1 MSSYEVKWHLIWAQ
15 MRPHMSSN
23 ETHMRFGERWRR
35 TAMWGCVSTL
45 ITGGVHID
53 HPHTT
58 NIAGNS
64 KRLWKFKI
72 RFFSHLRSQMRNR
85 SLSLVENRWKNWC
98 YQKSS
103 FPKIKSYDPY
113 DDQIWAPNSSPARR
127 YLQKRKSS
135 FSREKNLFVNRVILI
150 FKGRF
155 WQLRERILP
164 RSPYFL
170 KMPGNHILF
179 YRVGRREW

>member
-1 MSSYEVKWHLIWAQ
+1 MIDSKMSSIFLNFKFFDTPAEPRLVSFDISSDISYELIWGVIWGYLISNEVIWYQMSSYEVKWHLIWAQ

-64 KRLWKFKI
+64 KWFWKFKI
-72 RFFSHLRSQMRNR
+72 RFFVSFEISN
-85 SLSLVENRWKNWC
+85 E
-98 YQKSS
+98 KSKFIGGPKS
-103 FPKIKSYDPY
+103 MKKSMSRKKKLFPK
-113 DDQIWAPNSSPARR
+113 N
-127 YLQKRKSS
+127 
-135 FSREKNLFVNRVILI
+135 N
-150 FKGRF
+150 
-155 WQLRERILP
+155 
-164 RSPYFL
+164 
-170 KMPGNHILF
+170 
-179 YRVGRREW
+179 